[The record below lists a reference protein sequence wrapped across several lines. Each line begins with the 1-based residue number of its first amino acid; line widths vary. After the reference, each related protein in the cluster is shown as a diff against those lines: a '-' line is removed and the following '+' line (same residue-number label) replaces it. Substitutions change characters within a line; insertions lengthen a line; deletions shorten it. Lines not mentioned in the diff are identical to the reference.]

1 VCSRMHTRYSPFTR
15 SADPY
20 NPRERLTADRRRCA
34 GKLPHVQGQAGAPP
48 SAEEQ
53 QQDKDN
59 IAGDGK
65 KTSGYA
71 AMEQPTGLA
80 AKGATAA
87 ERAPTPGVPLLPP
100 TPATHVIDGSWVVV
114 VRHPSACTGRPSV
127 LGALPRRQRVARDP
141 QRDHAWDVLESTA
154 ARSFACHAAATICTI
169 RTTNRSCHQPRRAAD
184 STDPWECI
192 PADVRK
198 AIKL

>member
-1 VCSRMHTRYSPFTR
+1 MHTRCSRLMR
-15 SADPY
+15 SAGLY
-20 NPRERLTADRRRCA
+20 KSRKRLTADRRRCV

-100 TPATHVIDGSWVVV
+100 TPATHVIDGSWVIV
-114 VRHPSACTGRPSV
+114 VRQPTTC
-127 LGALPRRQRVARDP
+127 RVAR
-141 QRDHAWDVLESTA
+141 
-154 ARSFACHAAATICTI
+154 ACCEH
-169 RTTNRSCHQPRRAAD
+169 
-184 STDPWECI
+184 
-192 PADVRK
+192 
-198 AIKL
+198 

>member
-1 VCSRMHTRYSPFTR
+1 M
-15 SADPY
+15 
-20 NPRERLTADRRRCA
+20 DRRRCA
-34 GKLPHVQGQAGAPP
+34 GELPHVQGKAGAPP

-100 TPATHVIDGSWVVV
+100 TPATHVIDGSWVIM
-114 VRHPSACTGRPSV
+114 VRRCCLRRSLMLGV
-127 LGALPRRQRVARDP
+127 LMAP
-141 QRDHAWDVLESTA
+141 
-154 ARSFACHAAATICTI
+154 ACHDLLERATLRWAQNTQQSAMRPMSSILC
-169 RTTNRSCHQPRRAAD
+169 
-184 STDPWECI
+184 
-192 PADVRK
+192 DV
-198 AIKL
+198 